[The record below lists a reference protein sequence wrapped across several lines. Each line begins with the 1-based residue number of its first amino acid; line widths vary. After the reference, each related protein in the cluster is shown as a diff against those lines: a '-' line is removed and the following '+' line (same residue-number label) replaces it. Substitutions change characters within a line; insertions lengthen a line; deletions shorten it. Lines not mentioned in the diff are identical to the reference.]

1 MMPFRGS
8 YHSNSGYG
16 RKNIPAAMPSSQP
29 TAPSFN
35 IPAAPNVQP
44 EANTAPN
51 VPPVQKQPPQMAP
64 AEAPPVMPPE
74 KAAQPTVPSKSQFT
88 PTVPAKSPFTPYV
101 MPSQEMNIPGSV
113 LPETAAPQVPQAA
126 PMMPQTPCMYMQPM
140 YQNPMVQPTCPYINN
155 QMPFGTGD
163 INLMGMYED
172 ADMTIRVPNT
182 DPPPVI
188 SNNPTIP
195 SISFFKELTG
205 YPNYGNP
212 SGNADILYTGN
223 RGVWTMDI
231 APFLLVPGNQRAQI
245 IISAVLDDHYNVP
258 VRQYSLRITVNDT
271 VVHNGPVNLEHGR
284 PSGGRFNN
292 WQPLT
297 FNINVRRNNRI
308 VIENTSSSGPN
319 DWIAFDWMEIRLAQ
333 R

>member
-35 IPAAPNVQP
+35 IPAAPNVPP
-44 EANTAPN
+44 ETNTAPN
-51 VPPVQKQPPQMAP
+51 VPLIQTQPPQM
-64 AEAPPVMPPE
+64 PPVEVPQVMPPE
-74 KAAQPTVPSKSQFT
+74 KAAQPAVP
-88 PTVPAKSPFTPYV
+88 VKSPFTPSV
-101 MPSQEMNIPGSV
+101 MPSQGMNIPGLFS
-113 LPETAAPQVPQAA
+113 PEAAASQVPQAT

-140 YQNPMVQPTCPYINN
+140 YQNPMAQPSMIQNPMVQPTCPYISN
-155 QMPFGTGD
+155 QMPLGTGD
-163 INLMGMYED
+163 MNLMGMYED
-172 ADMTIRVPNT
+172 ADITIRVPNM
-182 DPPPVI
+182 DPPPVL
-188 SNNPTIP
+188 SNNPAVP

-231 APFLLVPGNQRAQI
+231 APFLVVPGNQRAQI
-245 IISAVLDDHYNVP
+245 IIRAALDDHYNVP
-258 VRQYSLRITVNDT
+258 ARQYSLRITINGT
-271 VVHNGPVNLEHGR
+271 VVHNGPVPLEHGR

-292 WQPLT
+292 WQSLT

-308 VIENTSSSGPN
+308 VIENTSNTDPN